1 LITAAIEKIIAH
13 TDLPDEEMAGV
24 MTAIMTGTVSAAQMA
39 AFLVAMRMKGES
51 ANELTAAA
59 RVMRGMAET
68 PCAGPG
74 NEGVLLDT
82 CGTGGDSKHTFN
94 ISTVASFVIA
104 GSGVKV
110 AKHGNRA
117 VSSTCGSADLM
128 QALGVRLELPPERV
142 GECIERVG
150 MGFLYAPFFH
160 RAMQHAAPVRR
171 EIGVRTIFNL
181 LGPLTNPAMA
191 PAQIIGVYTDA
202 LTELFARVLMNL
214 GCGHALIVHG
224 SDGLDEITSTGS
236 SRITEV
242 DRQGMRTFLL
252 DPRSLGMELSRP
264 DELVSRTID
273 QNVAICREVL
283 AGRRGARRDIV
294 LLNSAAGLIA
304 AGRADDFSQGIAM
317 AAESIDSGRARSV
330 LERLVRFTNG

>member
-1 LITAAIEKIIAH
+1 LITAAIAKVIAH
-13 TDLPDEEMAGV
+13 TDLSDEEMAGV

-39 AFLVAMRMKGES
+39 GFLVAMRMKGES
-51 ANELTAAA
+51 VNELTAAA
-59 RVMRGMAET
+59 RVMRSMAEK
-68 PCAGPG
+68 PSVRQC

-82 CGTGGDSKHTFN
+82 CGTGGDSMHTFN
-94 ISTVASFVIA
+94 ISTVTSFVIA

-142 GECIERVG
+142 GECIDRVG
-150 MGFLYAPFFH
+150 MGFLYAPIFH

-181 LGPLTNPAMA
+181 LGPLTNPAKA
-191 PAQIIGVYTDA
+191 PAQLIGVYTDA

-224 SDGLDEITSTGS
+224 SDGLDEITITGS

-242 DRQGMRTFLL
+242 DRQGLRTFML
-252 DPRSLGMELSRP
+252 DPRSLGMELGRP
-264 DELVSRTID
+264 DELVSRTVD
-273 QNVAICREVL
+273 DNVAMCREVL
-283 AGRRGARRDIV
+283 AGRSGARRDIV
-294 LLNSAAGLIA
+294 LLNSAAGLMA
-304 AGRADDFSQGIAM
+304 AGRADDFSRGIAM
-317 AAESIDSGRARSV
+317 AAETIDSGRAQAV
-330 LERLVRFTNG
+330 LERLVHFTNK